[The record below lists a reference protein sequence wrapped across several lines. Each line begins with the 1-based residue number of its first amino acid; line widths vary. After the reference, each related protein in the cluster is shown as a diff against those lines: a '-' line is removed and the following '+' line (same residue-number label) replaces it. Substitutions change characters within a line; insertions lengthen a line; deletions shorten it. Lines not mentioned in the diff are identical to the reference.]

1 VDEQQHASIP
11 LGRVR
16 AGELRWEKFLY
27 EFKAGL
33 RAAALGRQRHDRN
46 WGTALTLHPDQGGSS
61 TGQAMSCSPPEE
73 VHAMT
78 SQGTAARM
86 PRWGRLT
93 TRARPG
99 PG

>member
-1 VDEQQHASIP
+1 MVVSRSIVSVLMRW
-11 LGRVR
+11 LGDFSLHPQGRPCGR
-16 AGELRWEKFLY
+16 PP
-27 EFKAGL
+27 
-33 RAAALGRQRHDRN
+33 AAAVLGRQRHDGNR
-46 WGTALTLHPDQGGSS
+46 GTALTLHPEQGGSI
-61 TGQAMSCSPPEE
+61 TGQAMSFSPPEE

-86 PRWGRLT
+86 PRWGRLP